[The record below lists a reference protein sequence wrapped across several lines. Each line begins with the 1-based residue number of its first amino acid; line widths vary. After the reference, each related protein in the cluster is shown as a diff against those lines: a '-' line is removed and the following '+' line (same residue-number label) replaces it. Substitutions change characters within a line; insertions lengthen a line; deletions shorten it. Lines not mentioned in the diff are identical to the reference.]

1 MSNALKQTVRGIDL
15 IPVEDTLMEES
26 RIFLVGE
33 INAAASDEL
42 IQKLMYLDM
51 KDLGE
56 ITLYINSLGGE
67 VMSGLAIYDYIKTMK
82 SPVRTVCMGDAASM
96 GAIIFLAGNK
106 REMLPHSR
114 ILIHDPSYSYLDVSG
129 KKPHEIQRGV
139 DSLNK
144 VRETLAEI
152 ISERTGKSLYEI
164 YEITAED
171 HYFTADEAIKF
182 GLPTAFSRETQHEK
196 RQDSCRRY
204 RNFKRYKVYRIQQ

>member
-1 MSNALKQTVRGIDL
+1 MSNAMKQTVRGIDL

-33 INAAASDEL
+33 INVTVSNEL

-82 SPVRTVCMGDAASM
+82 SPVRTVCIGDAASM
-96 GAIIFLAGNK
+96 GAIIFLAGGK
-106 REMLPHSR
+106 REMLTHSR
-114 ILIHDPSYSYLDVSG
+114 ILIHDPSYGYLDVSG

-182 GLPTAFSRETQHEK
+182 GLA
-196 RQDSCRRY
+196 
-204 RNFKRYKVYRIQQ
+204 NGIFKGDTT

>member
-1 MSNALKQTVRGIDL
+1 MSNILRETVKGIDL
-15 IPVEDTLMEES
+15 IPIDDALLEES

-33 INAAASDEL
+33 VNSKTSNEL
-42 IQKLMYLDM
+42 IKKLMYIDK

-67 VMSGLAIYDYIKTMK
+67 VMSGLAVYDYIKVMK
-82 SPVRTVCMGDAASM
+82 SPVRTVCMGDVASM
-96 GAIIFLAGNK
+96 GAIIFLAGEK

-114 ILIHDPSYSYLDVSG
+114 ILIHDPSYGHLDVSG

-152 ISERTGKSLYEI
+152 ISENTGKSLDEI

-171 HYFTADEAIKF
+171 HYFTADEAIEF
-182 GLPTAFSRETQHEK
+182 GLA
-196 RQDSCRRY
+196 
-204 RNFKRYKVYRIQQ
+204 NNIFKGE